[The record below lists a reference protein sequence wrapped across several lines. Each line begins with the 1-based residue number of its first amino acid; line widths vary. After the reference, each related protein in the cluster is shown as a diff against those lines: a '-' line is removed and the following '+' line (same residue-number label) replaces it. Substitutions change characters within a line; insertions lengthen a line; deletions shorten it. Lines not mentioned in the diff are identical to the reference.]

1 MPSIASLNEA
11 RASAEKAGDWA
22 AARALKM
29 EVDRLSALEAKD
41 SKPERGA
48 SAERGERPPLSG
60 TDYLKGLGRVAAQGV
75 GMGFG
80 DEAIA
85 RARSMFED
93 RQYDEL
99 RQEER
104 DLLARF
110 NEENPYTSLGVEA
123 AGSMLPTVAAALV
136 PGGQPAAV
144 ANAAR
149 TAGALSR
156 FSGAAKGLASKLNP
170 FSTQPGI
177 GAATRTG
184 ALQGAIG
191 GAGTA
196 EEMENVPAGAVTG
209 AMVGGGT
216 GFALPTLFS
225 AAAKGVTRV
234 VDAVAPTNAGAVG
247 RARDYF
253 MKKVLSSRDIPDIA
267 ALEAKLKADE
277 ALKVPL
283 GFQYQSAPLERAAQ
297 VAVARSTA
305 GADLAKDVL
314 RVNSGNRAR
323 TLSQLNTALKPDDY
337 FGKTDQLVERMK
349 TRAKPFYEKA
359 YAAAKGIQ
367 ETPELTAVLNRPG
380 AREIWEE
387 ALADPAFTLLG
398 NSPGKMVWSDG
409 RRVMSQPS
417 LETLDQFKRALD
429 RKINLLE
436 RAPANPQSQGTEYP
450 GLGSLRKYRG
460 QFMDALENALPREAR
475 DAWKEARDVYRGD
488 AEIRDALNLGRSDFL
503 SMAPQELERAIAE
516 FKVPVENEAFRSGAF
531 EALREV
537 FRGATNTLLP
547 HPASASR
554 NAAGSLMGDDDMR
567 QKMRMLVGDDR
578 LAELMEKALIRE
590 ADIFR
595 ANTSIAGGSPTALRT
610 QAIKDFDQ
618 DEGGVELLTA
628 GARAASAAATGNP
641 TQMFHAAADIFKRLP
656 MGEARATELARLF
669 QASTPREID
678 AVLRTLEAHS
688 GQRAAQ
694 AQRMGR
700 VVAPVRGSAAYGL
713 ATVGR
718 EQPES
723 DESREASAPPAP
735 LAPNFDQMRR
745 IP

>member
-11 RASAEKAGDWA
+11 RENALKAGDWRA
-22 AARALKM
+22 ASALKAEM
-29 EVDRLSALEAKD
+29 DRIAALEAQD
-41 SKPERGA
+41 RKPDPVA

-60 TDYLKGLGRVAAQGV
+60 TDYLKGLGRAGAQGV
-75 GMGFG
+75 AMGFG

-93 RQYDEL
+93 RPYDEL

-110 NEENPYTSLGVEA
+110 NEENPWTSTGVEV

-136 PGGQPAAV
+136 PGGQPAAA

-149 TAGALSR
+149 TVGALSR
-156 FSGAAKGLASKLNP
+156 ISGAAKGLVSKLNP
-170 FSTQPGI
+170 FSTQPGV

-216 GFALPTLFS
+216 GFVLPTLFS
-225 AAAKGVTRV
+225 AAAKGYNRV
-234 VDAVAPTNAGAVG
+234 ADAFDLWNADPVG

-253 MKKVLSSRDIPDIA
+253 MKNVLKSKDIPDIA
-267 ALEAKLKADE
+267 ALEAKLRADE

-297 VAVARSTA
+297 VAVARSPA
-305 GADLAKDVL
+305 GAELAEAAMQT
-314 RVNSGNRAR
+314 NAGNRAR

-337 FGKTDQLVERMK
+337 FDETEKIVGRMR
-349 TRAKPFYEKA
+349 TRAEPFYEKA

-367 ETPELTAVLNRPG
+367 ETPELTALLNRPG
-380 AREIWEE
+380 ARAIWEE
-387 ALADPAFTLLG
+387 ALSTPGFTLTG
-398 NSPGKMVWSDG
+398 KAPGKMVWSDG
-409 RRVMSQPS
+409 RRVMVEPS
-417 LETLDQFKRALD
+417 LETMDQFKRALD
-429 RKINLLE
+429 RKIAALE
-436 RAPANPQSQGTEYP
+436 ASPVQYGTQHPDLAP
-450 GLGSLRKYRG
+450 LRKYR
-460 QFMDALENALPREAR
+460 QEYMQALENALPREAR
-475 DAWKEARDVYRGD
+475 DAWQEARNVYRGD
-488 AEIRDALNLGRSDFL
+488 AEIRDALRLGRTDFL
-503 SMAPQELERAIAE
+503 NMAPQELERAIAE

-531 EALREV
+531 EALRKR
-537 FRGATNTLLP
+537 FRGATQSLDP
-547 HPASASR
+547 DSADASR
-554 NAAGSLMGDDDMR
+554 NAARQLMGDPEMR
-567 QKMRMLVGDDR
+567 EKMRMLVGDDR
-578 LAELMEKALIRE
+578 LAEFMEQALRRE
-590 ADIFR
+590 ADIFA
-595 ANTSIAGGSPTALRT
+595 ANTRIAGGSPTALRT

-618 DEGGVELLTA
+618 DEGGAELLAA
-628 GARAASAAATGNP
+628 GARAAGAAATGSP
-641 TQMFHAAADIFKRLP
+641 TQLFHAAADIFKRLP

-669 QASTPREID
+669 QASTPQEID

-688 GQRAAQ
+688 AQRAAQ
-694 AQRMGR
+694 AQRRGR
-700 VVAPVRGSAAYGL
+700 VVAPVRGSTAYGL

-735 LAPNFDQMRR
+735 LAPNLDQMRR